1 MKLQVLG
8 SSSKGNCYL
17 LTANDGSTLIIEA
30 GITFLEIKRALAFN
44 LSRIVGCVVS
54 HRHGDHAKGL
64 ADMARAGVTVHC
76 SLNVINS
83 QDLDV
88 QPLLVETSRRQWMLV
103 GGEFEVLTLEAFHD
117 VPCESFVIRHPGMGK
132 LLFLTDSVSFPYKI
146 QGLDHVLIEANYSDK
161 VLEENILTGK
171 VPSSMRSRLLTSHME
186 IATTLHT
193 IRKQDLSKVKEIVLL
208 HLSDNNSDPK
218 EFKRLVESKTGI
230 ATYLAQPGL
239 EITLEA

>member
-30 GITFLEIKRALAFN
+30 GIAFLEIKRALAFN

-76 SLNVINS
+76 SSNVINS

-117 VPCESFVIRHPGMGK
+117 VPCESFVIRHPEMGK

-146 QGLDHVLIEANYSDK
+146 QGLDHVLIEANYSDN
-161 VLEENILTGK
+161 VLEEKHPHRQSSVFYAITSSNVAHGNRHNASHHTQTGFVEGK
-171 VPSSMRSRLLTSHME
+171 RDCT
-186 IATTLHT
+186 IAP
-193 IRKQDLSKVKEIVLL
+193 I
-208 HLSDNNSDPK
+208 
-218 EFKRLVESKTGI
+218 
-230 ATYLAQPGL
+230 
-239 EITLEA
+239 

>member
-17 LTANDGSTLIIEA
+17 LTANDGSTLIVEA
-30 GITFLEIKRALAFN
+30 GIAFLEIKRALAFN

-76 SLNVINS
+76 SSNVINS

-132 LLFLTDSVSFPYKI
+132 LLFLTDSVSFR
-146 QGLDHVLIEANYSDK
+146 S
-161 VLEENILTGK
+161 EERRVGK
-171 VPSSMRSRLLTSHME
+171 E
-186 IATTLHT
+186 C
-193 IRKQDLSKVKEIVLL
+193 
-208 HLSDNNSDPK
+208 
-218 EFKRLVESKTGI
+218 
-230 ATYLAQPGL
+230 
-239 EITLEA
+239 

>member
-30 GITFLEIKRALAFN
+30 GIALAFN

-76 SLNVINS
+76 SSDVINS

-88 QPLLVETSRRQWMLV
+88 QPLLVNTTRRQWALV
-103 GGEFEVLTLEAFHD
+103 GGEFEVLTLEANHD
-117 VPCESFVIRHPGMGK
+117 VPCESFVIRHPEMGK

-146 QGLDHVLIEANYSDK
+146 QGLDHILIEANYSDK

-186 IATTLHT
+186 IATTIHSIL
-193 IRKQDLSKVKEIVLL
+193 KQDLSKVKEIVLL
-208 HLSDNNSDPK
+208 HLSDNNSSPQ
-218 EFKRLVESKTGI
+218 EFKHLVESKTGI

-239 EITLEA
+239 EIALDV

>member
-30 GITFLEIKRALAFN
+30 GIAFLEIKRALAFN
-44 LSRIVGCVVS
+44 LSRVVGCVVS

-76 SLNVINS
+76 SSNVINS

-88 QPLLVETSRRQWMLV
+88 QPLLVETTRRQWMLV

-117 VPCESFVIRHPGMGK
+117 VPCESFVIRHPEMGK

-146 QGLDHVLIEANYSDK
+146 QGLDHVLI
-161 VLEENILTGK
+161 
-171 VPSSMRSRLLTSHME
+171 
-186 IATTLHT
+186 
-193 IRKQDLSKVKEIVLL
+193 
-208 HLSDNNSDPK
+208 
-218 EFKRLVESKTGI
+218 
-230 ATYLAQPGL
+230 
-239 EITLEA
+239 